1 MSGYNPKK
9 EHIACF
15 LKYISQ
21 CIDKYL
27 CKYDILLIGDFNSE
41 MDEKAIS
48 EICDLYTLKS
58 LIKEP
63 IHVLKIAIIQLV

>member
-21 CIDKYL
+21 GIDKYL
-27 CKYDILLIGDFNSE
+27 CNYDNMLLIGDFNSE

-48 EICDLYTLKS
+48 EFCDLYNIS
-58 LIKEP
+58 E
-63 IHVLKIAIIQLV
+63 A